1 MKYLN
6 IFGRNFILI
15 IIAAIGIYSVFL
27 IFSDINS
34 VYDKLSNFDWKFLPL
49 ILLTIFCAWI
59 ILFIRWEVILR
70 SHDIHIPFKDN
81 LLIYLAG
88 FTLSI
93 TPLKSGELIKSIL
106 LKNKFNVKRTVSAP
120 LVLTERFYDILG
132 TIIVALAGIFF
143 LGFEYLP
150 VISVALVLTFLIIFS
165 IYSKSNFQYVLRFIN
180 KFQFLQKFSSS
191 LENSQDILRNSLSK
205 KTIFVSCSLTVL
217 FRLMEGIGIYF
228 VLLSLG
234 IDVMDYFEL
243 VTTYSMSV
251 ILGSISMSPGGLG
264 VTEGSLAGLMSLHG
278 LELSTALVVAII
290 IRFFTLW
297 YGIGVGFI
305 ALRLSRGLDINT
317 N

>member
-180 KFQFLQKFSSS
+180 KFQFLHKFSSS

-228 VLLSLG
+228 V
-234 IDVMDYFEL
+234 L